1 MREHESGR
9 EGMGGDDALS
19 LSYEEWRGR
28 MAEWGEPGFRADQ
41 ICGWI
46 YGRKVFNYHEMSNLS
61 KSLRE
66 RLSGSLLMPL
76 PVLKHV
82 ARVRYSA

>member
-28 MAEWGEPGFRADQ
+28 MAEWGAGVPRRSDLRLDLWPEGLQ
-41 ICGWI
+41 
-46 YGRKVFNYHEMSNLS
+46 LS
-61 KSLRE
+61 
-66 RLSGSLLMPL
+66 
-76 PVLKHV
+76 
-82 ARVRYSA
+82 